1 MTRRPQS
8 AHQRNN
14 RNSLQQTTNQQRN
27 NNRNSLQQ
35 TTNQQKNNNRNS
47 LQISSSSNNNV
58 RRRRN
63 NQTND
68 VGNLNKNSDLP
79 EGYEQ
84 RITDKGQVNS
94 LISVNIYTYID
105 LFIYF

>member
-8 AHQRNN
+8 AHQRNT

-35 TTNQQKNNNRNS
+35 TTNQQKQNNRNS

-94 LISVNIYTYID
+94 LISVNIYTYIVG
-105 LFIYF
+105 